1 MSVIFCCHSWSV
13 SVRLTA
19 ADVAAKLDVWF
30 LVCLRLTDVFV
41 IRRLKA
47 VSSLRQGRSEQRR
60 RDNNVKKKK
69 IKWLEKSL
77 EILSPSLGR

>member
-1 MSVIFCCHSWSV
+1 MSVIFCCRTQSV

-19 ADVAAKLDVWF
+19 AHVTAKLDVWF

-47 VSSLRQGRSEQRR
+47 VSNLRQGLSEQRSR
-60 RDNNVKKKK
+60 EDNVKKEDKVVRK
-69 IKWLEKSL
+69 IT
-77 EILSPSLGR
+77 